1 MSKAEDLLNSLTEEE
16 EGAVVT
22 VSSNEPHIV
31 VGLDRFITVPD
42 QIKKIGVQYDH
53 DIETI
58 TFDCPRFWDGNDLS
72 TMKIY
77 INYMREDGHVGMYLC
92 DIVSIE
98 DDIMHFNWT
107 ISGEVTQIK
116 GSISFLV
123 CIKRVD
129 SDGNEERHWNSEL
142 CQDLYVSEGM
152 ECQESI
158 LYRYPDIIT
167 QLLTRMDITE
177 FNTSKEEILNRINE
191 ALDTNDTV
199 NQTIKDKTVDYLE
212 SEITSKD
219 LIVELPVGKWT
230 KQYDNEYTQTV
241 VIDGVDASI
250 NPIVSLFYSGEEA
263 TDDELNAYTCLS
275 EITTLDNAI
284 KFVAIEKPS
293 ITFSVIVKGLTGVL
307 LSDSIRLLISDKWSV
322 NKSYKHGDYCIYNNT
337 LWRFDSFGSEAEF
350 VIDTPPG
357 ELVNWVSVN
366 VGEEL
371 SKLFGINIISDK
383 WSANKGY
390 KHGDYCIYNDTLWR
404 FDSFGGFGSDEEYI
418 SDNPPGELIN
428 WVAANVGEE
437 LSKLCGISIIADK
450 YSSSKEYHDLDYCI
464 FDDSLWRCDCG
475 EGNTVIDEIPGRVTS
490 KWSKVSVSD
499 ILSDHTKNINK
510 MKTDF
515 LSRINALEYT
525 NTFSN
530 DSPINLVGTGLIP
543 YTFEADGY
551 LQVSVR
557 SGVLTLF
564 ISDSNNVRL
573 EKNFRSGEGQ
583 KEKDITFVRKGMK
596 LYSAE
601 STTSD
606 REIYFYKL
614 T

>member
-1 MSKAEDLLNSLTEEE
+1 MSKAEDLLNSLTEDEK
-16 EGAVVT
+16 GAVVT
-22 VSSNEPHIV
+22 ASSNEPHIV

-98 DDIMHFNWT
+98 DDVMHFNWT

-116 GSISFLV
+116 GTISFLV

-191 ALDTNDTV
+191 AFDTNDTV

-275 EITTLDNAI
+275 EVTTLDNAI

-307 LSDSIRLLISDKWSV
+307 LSDSIRLLISDKWSA
-322 NKSYKHGDYCIYNNT
+322 S
-337 LWRFDSFGSEAEF
+337 
-350 VIDTPPG
+350 
-357 ELVNWVSVN
+357 
-366 VGEEL
+366 
-371 SKLFGINIISDK
+371 
-383 WSANKGY
+383 KGY
-390 KHGDYCIYNDTLWR
+390 KHGDYCIYNDALWR
-404 FDSFGGFGSDEEYI
+404 FDSFGSDAEYI
-418 SDNPPGELIN
+418 SNTPPGELMN
-428 WVAANVGEE
+428 WVAVNVGEE

-475 EGNTVIDEIPGRVTS
+475 ENNTVVDVIPSNTS
-490 KWSKVSVSD
+490 TTWSKVSVSD
-499 ILSDHTKNINK
+499 ILSGHAKSINMLLYNINK
-510 MKTDF
+510 MKQNFQDGVDSIYNAIVSAGTTPISNSLSDVVTGIGNMSTNRYNTGYNDGVVAGGNVGYNDGYNAGRTDGY
-515 LSRINALEYT
+515 NAGRTDGYNEGKTKYNPT
-525 NTFSN
+525 NASLDNSGYLTVTNSSGVIRLAQNFSN
-530 DSPINLVGTGLIP
+530 SYDYGHDVGWIAARKKYEP
-543 YTFEADGY
+543 ENVK
-551 LQVSVR
+551 VSGGSCV
-557 SGVLTLF
+557 
-564 ISDSNNVRL
+564 IYNVY
-573 EKNFRSGEGQ
+573 GEV
-583 KEKDITFVRKGMK
+583 I
-596 LYSAE
+596 YS
-601 STTSD
+601 
-606 REIYFYKL
+606 K
-614 T
+614 

>member
-1 MSKAEDLLNSLTEEE
+1 MSKAEDLLNSLTEEVE
-16 EGAVVT
+16 EGTVTT
-22 VSSNEPHIV
+22 VSSNEPHIT

-191 ALDTNDTV
+191 AFDTNDTV
-199 NQTIKDKTVDYLE
+199 NQTIKDKTIDYLE

-219 LIVELPVGKWT
+219 LIVELPVDKWT

-275 EITTLDNAI
+275 EVTTLDNAI

-307 LSDSIRLLISDKWSV
+307 LSDSIRLLISDKWSAI
-322 NKSYKHGDYCIYNNT
+322 K
-337 LWRFDSFGSEAEF
+337 R
-350 VIDTPPG
+350 
-357 ELVNWVSVN
+357 
-366 VGEEL
+366 
-371 SKLFGINIISDK
+371 
-383 WSANKGY
+383 Y

-404 FDSFGGFGSDEEYI
+404 FDSFGSEAEFVI
-418 SDNPPGELIN
+418 KTPPGELIN
-428 WVAANVGEE
+428 WVAVNVGEE

-450 YSSSKEYHDLDYCI
+450 FSSSKEYHDLDYCI
-464 FDDSLWRCDCG
+464 FDDSLWRCDIG
-475 EGNTVIDEIPGRVTS
+475 ENNSTS
-490 KWSKVSVSD
+490 DAPSDSSTIWTKINVSD
-499 ILSDHTKNINK
+499 ILSAHAKNINMLLYNINK
-510 MKTDF
+510 MKQNFQDGVDSVYNAIVSAGTTPSSKSLSDVVTGIGNMSTNRYNTGYNDGVVAGGNVGYSDGYNAGKTDYNPT
-515 LSRINALEYT
+515 NATLDNNGSLTVT
-525 NTFSN
+525 NSSGIARLTKNFSN
-530 DSPINLVGTGLIP
+530 SYSNG
-543 YTFEADGY
+543 FHDGY
-551 LQVSVR
+551 EDGHNDGYEEGHTTGWRDAKLKFKPVKIQEDGNNWTAYNENGEAIYTEIR
-557 SGVLTLF
+557 GV
-564 ISDSNNVRL
+564 
-573 EKNFRSGEGQ
+573 
-583 KEKDITFVRKGMK
+583 
-596 LYSAE
+596 
-601 STTSD
+601 
-606 REIYFYKL
+606 
-614 T
+614 

>member
-1 MSKAEDLLNSLTEEE
+1 MSKAEDLLNSLTEEVE
-16 EGAVVT
+16 EGT
-22 VSSNEPHIV
+22 VFTALSNEPHIV
-31 VGLDRFITVPD
+31 VGSDRFITVPD

-116 GSISFLV
+116 GTISFLV

-167 QLLTRMDITE
+167 QLLTRMDIAE
-177 FNTSKEEILNRINE
+177 GNVSPESILDRINE

-275 EITTLDNAI
+275 EVTTLDNAI

-307 LSDSIRLLISDKWSV
+307 LSDSIRLLISDKWSA
-322 NKSYKHGDYCIYNNT
+322 S
-337 LWRFDSFGSEAEF
+337 
-350 VIDTPPG
+350 
-357 ELVNWVSVN
+357 
-366 VGEEL
+366 
-371 SKLFGINIISDK
+371 
-383 WSANKGY
+383 KGY

-404 FDSFGGFGSDEEYI
+404 FDSFGSEAEFVI
-418 SDNPPGELIN
+418 KTPPGELMN
-428 WVAANVGEE
+428 WVAVNVGEE

-450 YSSSKEYHDLDYCI
+450 FSSSKEYHDLDYCI
-464 FDDSLWRCDCG
+464 FDDSLWRCDIG
-475 EGNTVIDEIPGRVTS
+475 ENNSTS
-490 KWSKVSVSD
+490 DAPSDSSTIWTKMKVSD
-499 ILSDHTKNINK
+499 MLSAHAKNINMLLYNINK
-510 MKTDF
+510 MKQNFQDGVDSVYNAIVSAGTTPSSKSLSDVVTGIGNMSTNRYNTGYNDGVVAGGHVGYSDGYNAGKTDYNPT
-515 LSRINALEYT
+515 NATLDNNGSLTVT
-525 NTFSN
+525 NSSGVTRLTKNFSN
-530 DSPINLVGTGLIP
+530 SYSNG
-543 YTFEADGY
+543 FHDGY
-551 LQVSVR
+551 EDGHNDGYEEGNNTGRRDAKLQFKPVKIQED
-557 SGVLTLF
+557 G
-564 ISDSNNVRL
+564 NNWTAYN
-573 EKNFRSGEGQ
+573 ENGEA
-583 KEKDITFVRKGMK
+583 IYT
-596 LYSAE
+596 
-601 STTSD
+601 
-606 REIYFYKL
+606 EIRGI
-614 T
+614 

>member
-1 MSKAEDLLNSLTEEE
+1 MSKAEDLLNSLTEEVE
-16 EGAVVT
+16 EGT
-22 VSSNEPHIV
+22 VFTALSNEPHIV
-31 VGLDRFITVPD
+31 VGSDRFITVPD

-98 DDIMHFNWT
+98 DDTMHFNWT

-116 GSISFLV
+116 GTISFLV

-241 VIDGVDASI
+241 VIDVVDSSI

-275 EITTLDNAI
+275 EVTTLDNAI

-307 LSDSIRLLISDKWSV
+307 LSDSIRLLIADKWSV
-322 NKSYKHGDYCIYNNT
+322 NQ
-337 LWRFDSFGSEAEF
+337 R
-350 VIDTPPG
+350 
-357 ELVNWVSVN
+357 
-366 VGEEL
+366 
-371 SKLFGINIISDK
+371 
-383 WSANKGY
+383 Y

-404 FDSFGGFGSDEEYI
+404 
-418 SDNPPGELIN
+418 
-428 WVAANVGEE
+428 
-437 LSKLCGISIIADK
+437 
-450 YSSSKEYHDLDYCI
+450 
-464 FDDSLWRCDCG
+464 CDCAVC
-475 EGNTVIDEIPGRVTS
+475 NTVIGEAPSDTS
-490 KWSKVSVSD
+490 TTWTKVSVSD
-499 ILSDHTKNINK
+499 ILKNLSFASNILSSLTSN
-510 MKTDF
+510 DF
-515 LSRINALEYT
+515 DYSGGPIQIGAPSYT
-525 NTFSN
+525 VNESLHAIADELRKLNSNFSN
-530 DSPINLVGTGLIP
+530 YQPKGDYAAANHNHNGVYQPKGDYAAARHSHGNTYVWSSNDDDIMVSYDQYGLNLTVNGQLK
-543 YTFEADGY
+543 GY
-551 LQVSVR
+551 F
-557 SGVLTLF
+557 TLH
-564 ISDSNNVRL
+564 N
-573 EKNFRSGEGQ
+573 
-583 KEKDITFVRKGMK
+583 
-596 LYSAE
+596 
-601 STTSD
+601 
-606 REIYFYKL
+606 
-614 T
+614 

>member
-31 VGLDRFITVPD
+31 VGSDRFITVPD

-98 DDIMHFNWT
+98 DDIMHFDWT

-116 GSISFLV
+116 GTISFLV

-191 ALDTNDTV
+191 AFDTNDTV

-230 KQYDNEYTQTV
+230 KQYDNEYTQTI

-337 LWRFDSFGSEAEF
+337 LWRFDSFGSEGEYAF
-350 VIDTPPG
+350 DIPPG
-357 ELVNWVSVN
+357 KLTNWVSV
-366 VGEEL
+366 
-371 SKLFGINIISDK
+371 
-383 WSANKGY
+383 
-390 KHGDYCIYNDTLWR
+390 
-404 FDSFGGFGSDEEYI
+404 
-418 SDNPPGELIN
+418 
-428 WVAANVGEE
+428 NVGEE

-450 YSSSKEYHDLDYCI
+450 FSSSKEYHDLDYCI
-464 FDDSLWRCDCG
+464 FDDSLWRNDCG
-475 EGNTVIDEIPGRVTS
+475 ENNTVIGEIPSDTS
-490 KWSKVSVSD
+490 TTWTKVSVSD
-499 ILSDHTKNINK
+499 ILSAHAKNINMLLYNINK
-510 MKTDF
+510 MKQNFQDGVDSVYNAIVSAGTTPSSKSLSDVVTGIGNMSTNRYNTGYNAGKTDYNPT
-515 LSRINALEYT
+515 NATLDNNGSLTVT
-525 NTFSN
+525 NSSGVTRLTKNFSN
-530 DSPINLVGTGLIP
+530 SYSNG
-543 YTFEADGY
+543 FHDGY
-551 LQVSVR
+551 EDGHNDGYEEGHTIGWRDAKLKFKPVKIQEDGNNWTAYNENGEAIYTEIR
-557 SGVLTLF
+557 GV
-564 ISDSNNVRL
+564 
-573 EKNFRSGEGQ
+573 
-583 KEKDITFVRKGMK
+583 
-596 LYSAE
+596 
-601 STTSD
+601 
-606 REIYFYKL
+606 
-614 T
+614 

>member
-16 EGAVVT
+16 KGAVYT
-22 VSSNEPHIV
+22 ISSNEPHIV

-116 GSISFLV
+116 GTISFLV

-191 ALDTNDTV
+191 AFDTNDTV

-275 EITTLDNAI
+275 EVTTLDNAI

-307 LSDSIRLLISDKWSV
+307 LSDSIRLLIADKWS
-322 NKSYKHGDYCIYNNT
+322 
-337 LWRFDSFGSEAEF
+337 DS
-350 VIDTPPG
+350 
-357 ELVNWVSVN
+357 
-366 VGEEL
+366 
-371 SKLFGINIISDK
+371 
-383 WSANKGY
+383 KGY

-404 FDSFGGFGSDEEYI
+404 
-418 SDNPPGELIN
+418 
-428 WVAANVGEE
+428 
-437 LSKLCGISIIADK
+437 C
-450 YSSSKEYHDLDYCI
+450 DYA
-464 FDDSLWRCDCG
+464 G
-475 EGNTVIDEIPGRVTS
+475 YNTVIGEAPSDTS
-490 KWSKVSVSD
+490 TTWSKVSVSD
-499 ILSDHTKNINK
+499 ILKN
-510 MKTDF
+510 
-515 LSRINALEYT
+515 LSFASNILSSLT
-525 NTFSN
+525 SN
-530 DSPINLVGTGLIP
+530 DFDYSGGPTQIGAPQYTVNESLKAIANVLKKLDNDVFNCQPKGDYAAANHNHNGVYQPKGDYAAARHSHGNTYVWSSNDDDIMVSHNQYGLNLSVNGQLKGYFALVSHSDDRYLRPYYARVQDGYTSHDSNHYK
-543 YTFEADGY
+543 YTFTAPLKGAY
-551 LQVSVR
+551 
-557 SGVLTLF
+557 LF
-564 ISDSNNVRL
+564 IV
-573 EKNFRSGEGQ
+573 NFRPVACASSCRLKIGSTSSDPIGGVTNVPQYAFDSFPATEYFNNGESKTLLFEVANGCNPTIRMSII
-583 KEKDITFVRKGMK
+583 KVGN
-596 LYSAE
+596 
-601 STTSD
+601 
-606 REIYFYKL
+606 
-614 T
+614 

>member
-16 EGAVVT
+16 KGAVYT

-98 DDIMHFNWT
+98 DDTMHFNWT

-116 GSISFLV
+116 GTISFLV

-167 QLLTRMDITE
+167 QLLTRMDIAE
-177 FNTSKEEILNRINE
+177 GNVSPESILDRINE

-275 EITTLDNAI
+275 EVTTLDNAI

-307 LSDSIRLLISDKWSV
+307 LSDSIRLLISDKWSAS
-322 NKSYKHGDYCIYNNT
+322 KGYKHGDYCIHNDA

-350 VIDTPPG
+350 VIKTPPG
-357 ELVNWVSVN
+357 ELM
-366 VGEEL
+366 
-371 SKLFGINIISDK
+371 
-383 WSANKGY
+383 
-390 KHGDYCIYNDTLWR
+390 
-404 FDSFGGFGSDEEYI
+404 
-418 SDNPPGELIN
+418 N
-428 WVAANVGEE
+428 WVAVNVGEE

-450 YSSSKEYHDLDYCI
+450 FSSSKEYHDLDYCI

-475 EGNTVIDEIPGRVTS
+475 ENNTVIEEIPSDTS
-490 KWSKVSVSD
+490 ATWTKVSVSD
-499 ILSDHTKNINK
+499 ILSAHAKSINMLLYNINK
-510 MKTDF
+510 MKTD
-515 LSRINALEYT
+515 INQV
-525 NTFSN
+525 NSNFSN
-530 DSPINLVGTGLIP
+530 YQPKGNYAAANHNHNGVYQPKGDYAAARHSHGNTYVWSSNDDDIMVSYDQYGLNLTVNGQLK
-543 YTFEADGY
+543 GY
-551 LQVSVR
+551 F
-557 SGVLTLF
+557 TLHH
-564 ISDSNNVRL
+564 
-573 EKNFRSGEGQ
+573 
-583 KEKDITFVRKGMK
+583 
-596 LYSAE
+596 
-601 STTSD
+601 
-606 REIYFYKL
+606 
-614 T
+614 

>member
-16 EGAVVT
+16 EGAVDT
-22 VSSNEPHIV
+22 VLSNEPHIV
-31 VGLDRFITVPD
+31 IGLDRFITVPD

-53 DIETI
+53 DIETV

-98 DDIMHFNWT
+98 GDIMHFNWT

-142 CQDLYVSEGM
+142 CQDLYISEGM

-167 QLLTRMDITE
+167 QLLTRMDIA
-177 FNTSKEEILNRINE
+177 EENVSPESILDRINE
-191 ALDTNDTV
+191 AFDTNDTV

-219 LIVELPVGKWT
+219 VIVELPVGNWA

-241 VIDGVDASI
+241 VVDGVDASI

-263 TDDELNAYTCLS
+263 TDDELNAYACLS
-275 EITTLDNAI
+275 EVTTLDNAI

-293 ITFSVIVKGLTGVL
+293 ITFSVIVKGLTGAL
-307 LSDSIRLLISDKWSV
+307 LSDNIRLLISDKWSV
-322 NKSYKHGDYCIYNNT
+322 NKSYKHGDYCIYNDA

-357 ELVNWVSVN
+357 ELM
-366 VGEEL
+366 
-371 SKLFGINIISDK
+371 
-383 WSANKGY
+383 
-390 KHGDYCIYNDTLWR
+390 
-404 FDSFGGFGSDEEYI
+404 
-418 SDNPPGELIN
+418 N
-428 WVAANVGEE
+428 WVAVNVGEE

-450 YSSSKEYHDLDYCI
+450 FSSNKEYHDLDYCI

-475 EGNTVIDEIPGRVTS
+475 DNNSTS
-490 KWSKVSVSD
+490 DAPSDTSATWSKVSVSD
-499 ILSDHTKNINK
+499 ILSAHAKNINTLLYNINK
-510 MKTDF
+510 MKQNFQDGVDSVYNAIVSAGTTPSSKSLSDVVTGIGNMSTNRYNTGYNAGVVAGGNVGYSDGYNAGKTDYNPT
-515 LSRINALEYT
+515 NASLDNNGSLTVT
-525 NTFSN
+525 NSSGITRLTKKFSN
-530 DSPINLVGTGLIP
+530 SYNNG
-543 YTFEADGY
+543 FSDGY
-551 LQVSVR
+551 GDGRNAGYTGGYDVGWKDARLKFEPDKIQQEGSEWVVY
-557 SGVLTLF
+557 
-564 ISDSNNVRL
+564 NV
-573 EKNFRSGEGQ
+573 NGEA
-583 KEKDITFVRKGMK
+583 I
-596 LYSAE
+596 YSQPM
-601 STTSD
+601 
-606 REIYFYKL
+606 
-614 T
+614 

>member
-16 EGAVVT
+16 KGATYT

-98 DDIMHFNWT
+98 DNIMHFDWT

-116 GSISFLV
+116 GSVSFLV

-191 ALDTNDTV
+191 AFDTNDTV

-219 LIVELPVGKWT
+219 LIVELPVGNWT

-293 ITFSVIVKGLTGVL
+293 ISFSVIVKGLTGVL
-307 LSDSIRLLISDKWSV
+307 LSDSIRLLISDKWSA
-322 NKSYKHGDYCIYNNT
+322 S
-337 LWRFDSFGSEAEF
+337 
-350 VIDTPPG
+350 
-357 ELVNWVSVN
+357 
-366 VGEEL
+366 
-371 SKLFGINIISDK
+371 
-383 WSANKGY
+383 KGY

-404 FDSFGGFGSDEEYI
+404 FGSFGGFGSDEEHI

-428 WVAANVGEE
+428 WATVNVGEE

-450 YSSSKEYHDLDYCI
+450 YSSSKEYHNLDYCI

-499 ILSDHTKNINK
+499 ILSDHAKNINK
-510 MKTDF
+510 IKTDITR
-515 LSRINALEYT
+515 LNG
-525 NTFSN
+525 NFSN
-530 DSPINLVGTGLIP
+530 YQPKGDYAAARHSHGNTYVWSSNDDDIMVSYDQYGLNLTVNGQLK
-543 YTFEADGY
+543 GY
-551 LQVSVR
+551 F
-557 SGVLTLF
+557 TLH
-564 ISDSNNVRL
+564 N
-573 EKNFRSGEGQ
+573 
-583 KEKDITFVRKGMK
+583 
-596 LYSAE
+596 
-601 STTSD
+601 
-606 REIYFYKL
+606 
-614 T
+614 

>member
-1 MSKAEDLLNSLTEEE
+1 MSKAEDLLNSLAEEE
-16 EGAVVT
+16 KGAVYT

-98 DDIMHFNWT
+98 DDIMHFDWT

-116 GSISFLV
+116 GTISFLV

-191 ALDTNDTV
+191 AFDTNDTV

-275 EITTLDNAI
+275 EVTTLDNAI

-307 LSDSIRLLISDKWSV
+307 LSDSIRLLISDKWSAS
-322 NKSYKHGDYCIYNNT
+322 KGYKHGDYCIYNDA

-350 VIDTPPG
+350 VIKTPPG
-357 ELVNWVSVN
+357 ELM
-366 VGEEL
+366 
-371 SKLFGINIISDK
+371 
-383 WSANKGY
+383 
-390 KHGDYCIYNDTLWR
+390 
-404 FDSFGGFGSDEEYI
+404 
-418 SDNPPGELIN
+418 N
-428 WVAANVGEE
+428 WVAVNVGEE

-450 YSSSKEYHDLDYCI
+450 FSSSKEYHDLDYCI
-464 FDDSLWRCDCG
+464 FDDSLWRCDIG
-475 EGNTVIDEIPGRVTS
+475 ENNSTS
-490 KWSKVSVSD
+490 DAPSDSSTIWTKINVSD
-499 ILSDHTKNINK
+499 ILSAHAKNINMLLYNINK
-510 MKTDF
+510 MKQNFQDGVDSVYNAIVSAGTTPSSKSLSDVVTGIGNMSTNRYNTGYNDGVVAGGNVGYSDGYNAGKTDYNPT
-515 LSRINALEYT
+515 NATLDNNGSLTVT
-525 NTFSN
+525 NSSGVTRLTKNFSN
-530 DSPINLVGTGLIP
+530 SYSNG
-543 YTFEADGY
+543 FHDGY
-551 LQVSVR
+551 EDGHNDGYEEGHTIGWRDAKLQFKPVKIQED
-557 SGVLTLF
+557 G
-564 ISDSNNVRL
+564 NNWTAYN
-573 EKNFRSGEGQ
+573 ENGEA
-583 KEKDITFVRKGMK
+583 IYT
-596 LYSAE
+596 
-601 STTSD
+601 
-606 REIYFYKL
+606 EIRGI
-614 T
+614 

>member
-16 EGAVVT
+16 KGATYT

-98 DDIMHFNWT
+98 DNIMHFNWT

-116 GSISFLV
+116 GTISFLV

-167 QLLTRMDITE
+167 QLLTRMDIAE

-191 ALDTNDTV
+191 AIDTNDTV

-293 ITFSVIVKGLTGVL
+293 ISFSVIVKGLTGVL
-307 LSDSIRLLISDKWSV
+307 LSDSIRLLISDKWSA
-322 NKSYKHGDYCIYNNT
+322 S
-337 LWRFDSFGSEAEF
+337 
-350 VIDTPPG
+350 
-357 ELVNWVSVN
+357 
-366 VGEEL
+366 
-371 SKLFGINIISDK
+371 
-383 WSANKGY
+383 KGY

-404 FDSFGGFGSDEEYI
+404 FDSFGGFGSDEEHI

-428 WVAANVGEE
+428 WATVNVGEE

-450 YSSSKEYHDLDYCI
+450 YSSSKEYHNLDYCI

-499 ILSDHTKNINK
+499 ILSDHAKNINK
-510 MKTDF
+510 IKTDITR
-515 LSRINALEYT
+515 LNG
-525 NTFSN
+525 NFSN
-530 DSPINLVGTGLIP
+530 YQPKGDYAAARHSHGNTYVWSSNDDDIMVSYDQYGLNLTVNGQLK
-543 YTFEADGY
+543 GY
-551 LQVSVR
+551 F
-557 SGVLTLF
+557 TLH
-564 ISDSNNVRL
+564 N
-573 EKNFRSGEGQ
+573 
-583 KEKDITFVRKGMK
+583 
-596 LYSAE
+596 
-601 STTSD
+601 
-606 REIYFYKL
+606 
-614 T
+614 

>member
-1 MSKAEDLLNSLTEEE
+1 MSKAEDLLNSLTEEKK
-16 EGAVVT
+16 GAVYT

-31 VGLDRFITVPD
+31 VGSDRFITVPD

-116 GSISFLV
+116 GTISFLV

-167 QLLTRMDITE
+167 QLLTRMDIAE
-177 FNTSKEEILNRINE
+177 GNVSPESILDRINE

-275 EITTLDNAI
+275 EVTTLDNAI

-350 VIDTPPG
+350 VIKTPPG
-357 ELVNWVSVN
+357 ELM
-366 VGEEL
+366 
-371 SKLFGINIISDK
+371 
-383 WSANKGY
+383 
-390 KHGDYCIYNDTLWR
+390 
-404 FDSFGGFGSDEEYI
+404 
-418 SDNPPGELIN
+418 N
-428 WVAANVGEE
+428 WVAVNVGEE

-450 YSSSKEYHDLDYCI
+450 FSSSKEYHDLDYCI
-464 FDDSLWRCDCG
+464 FDDSLWRCDIG
-475 EGNTVIDEIPGRVTS
+475 ENNSTS
-490 KWSKVSVSD
+490 DAPSDSSTIWTKINVSD
-499 ILSDHTKNINK
+499 ILSAHAKNINMLLYNINK
-510 MKTDF
+510 MKQNFQDGVDSVYNAIVSAGTTPSSKSLSDVVTGIGNMSTNRYNTGYNDGVVAGGNVGYSDGYNAGKTDYNPT
-515 LSRINALEYT
+515 NATLDNNGSLTVT
-525 NTFSN
+525 NSSGVTRLTKNFSN
-530 DSPINLVGTGLIP
+530 SYSNG
-543 YTFEADGY
+543 FHDGY
-551 LQVSVR
+551 EDGHNDGYEEGHTIGWRDAKLQFKPVKIQED
-557 SGVLTLF
+557 G
-564 ISDSNNVRL
+564 NNWTAYN
-573 EKNFRSGEGQ
+573 ENGEA
-583 KEKDITFVRKGMK
+583 IYT
-596 LYSAE
+596 
-601 STTSD
+601 
-606 REIYFYKL
+606 EIRGI
-614 T
+614 

>member
-1 MSKAEDLLNSLTEEE
+1 
-16 EGAVVT
+16 
-22 VSSNEPHIV
+22 
-31 VGLDRFITVPD
+31 
-42 QIKKIGVQYDH
+42 
-53 DIETI
+53 
-58 TFDCPRFWDGNDLS
+58 
-72 TMKIY
+72 
-77 INYMREDGHVGMYLC
+77 
-92 DIVSIE
+92 
-98 DDIMHFNWT
+98 MHFNWT

-116 GSISFLV
+116 GTISFLV

-167 QLLTRMDITE
+167 QLLTRMDIAE

-191 ALDTNDTV
+191 AIDTNDTV

-307 LSDSIRLLISDKWSV
+307 LSDSIRLLISDKWSA
-322 NKSYKHGDYCIYNNT
+322 S
-337 LWRFDSFGSEAEF
+337 
-350 VIDTPPG
+350 
-357 ELVNWVSVN
+357 
-366 VGEEL
+366 
-371 SKLFGINIISDK
+371 
-383 WSANKGY
+383 KGY

-404 FDSFGGFGSDEEYI
+404 FDSFGSDAEFVI
-418 SDNPPGELIN
+418 DTPPGELTN
-428 WVAANVGEE
+428 WVAVNVGEE

-475 EGNTVIDEIPGRVTS
+475 ENNTVVGVIPSSTNTT
-490 KWSKVSVSD
+490 WSKVSVSD
-499 ILSDHTKNINK
+499 ILSGHAKSINMLLYNINK
-510 MKTDF
+510 MKQNFQDGVDSVYNAIVSAGTTPSSKSLSDVVTGIGNMSTNRYNTGYNDGVVAGGNAGYSDGYNAGKTDYNP
-515 LSRINALEYT
+515 SNATLDNNGSLTVT
-525 NTFSN
+525 NSSGVIRLTKKFSN
-530 DSPINLVGTGLIP
+530 AYD
-543 YTFEADGY
+543 DGY
-551 LQVSVR
+551 HAGHEAGYDGGHYDGWVEARRKFEPNKIQEE
-557 SGVLTLF
+557 G
-564 ISDSNNVRL
+564 SNWVAYNA
-573 EKNFRSGEGQ
+573 NGEA
-583 KEKDITFVRKGMK
+583 IYT
-596 LYSAE
+596 
-601 STTSD
+601 
-606 REIYFYKL
+606 EIRDA
-614 T
+614 

>member
-16 EGAVVT
+16 KGAVYT
-22 VSSNEPHIV
+22 VLSNEPHIT

-116 GSISFLV
+116 GTISFLV

-167 QLLTRMDITE
+167 QLLTRMDIA
-177 FNTSKEEILNRINE
+177 EENVSSESILDRINE

-275 EITTLDNAI
+275 EVTTLDNAI

-307 LSDSIRLLISDKWSV
+307 LSDSIRLLIADKWSV
-322 NKSYKHGDYCIYNNT
+322 NKKYKHGDYCIYNDT

-357 ELVNWVSVN
+357 KLINWAAVN

-371 SKLFGINIISDK
+371 SKLFGISIIADK

-418 SDNPPGELIN
+418 SDTPPGKLIN
-428 WVAANVGEE
+428 WAAVNVGEE
-437 LSKLCGISIIADK
+437 LSKLFGISIIADK
-450 YSSSKEYHDLDYCI
+450 WSANKKYKHGDYCI

-475 EGNTVIDEIPGRVTS
+475 EGNTVIDEIPGGVTA

-499 ILSDHTKNINK
+499 ILSDNTKNINK
-510 MKTDF
+510 MKLDF

-551 LQVSVR
+551 LQISVR

-573 EKNFRSGEGQ
+573 EKNFRSAEGQ

>member
-16 EGAVVT
+16 EGAVDAVL
-22 VSSNEPHIV
+22 SNEPHIV
-31 VGLDRFITVPD
+31 IGLDRFITVPD

-98 DDIMHFNWT
+98 GDIMHFNWT

-142 CQDLYVSEGM
+142 CQDLYISEGM

-167 QLLTRMDITE
+167 QLLTRMDIA
-177 FNTSKEEILNRINE
+177 EENVSPESILDRINE
-191 ALDTNDTV
+191 AFDTNDTV

-219 LIVELPVGKWT
+219 VIVELPVGKWT

-241 VIDGVDASI
+241 VVDGVDASI

-263 TDDELNAYTCLS
+263 TDDELNAYACLS
-275 EITTLDNAI
+275 EVTTLDNAI

-293 ITFSVIVKGLTGVL
+293 ITFSVIVKGLTGAL
-307 LSDSIRLLISDKWSV
+307 LSDNIRLLIADKWSV
-322 NKSYKHGDYCIYNNT
+322 RKRYKHGDYCIHNDT

-357 ELVNWVSVN
+357 ELM
-366 VGEEL
+366 
-371 SKLFGINIISDK
+371 
-383 WSANKGY
+383 
-390 KHGDYCIYNDTLWR
+390 
-404 FDSFGGFGSDEEYI
+404 
-418 SDNPPGELIN
+418 N
-428 WVAANVGEE
+428 WVAVNVGEE

-450 YSSSKEYHDLDYCI
+450 FSSNKEYHDLDYCI

-475 EGNTVIDEIPGRVTS
+475 ELNTVIGVTPS
-490 KWSKVSVSD
+490 DTSATWSKVSVSD
-499 ILSDHTKNINK
+499 ILSTHAKNINMLLYNINK
-510 MKTDF
+510 MKQNFQDGVDSVYNAIVSAGTTPSSKSLSDVVTGIGNMSTNRYNTGYSDGVVAGGNVGYNDGYNAGKTDGYNEGKTDGYNEGMTKYNPT
-515 LSRINALEYT
+515 NATLDNSGYLTVT
-525 NTFSN
+525 NSSGVIRLAKNFSN
-530 DSPINLVGTGLIP
+530 SYDYGHDVGWMAARKKYEP
-543 YTFEADGY
+543 EYVK
-551 LQVSVR
+551 VSESSCV
-557 SGVLTLF
+557 
-564 ISDSNNVRL
+564 IYNVY
-573 EKNFRSGEGQ
+573 GEV
-583 KEKDITFVRKGMK
+583 I
-596 LYSAE
+596 YS
-601 STTSD
+601 
-606 REIYFYKL
+606 K
-614 T
+614 

>member
-1 MSKAEDLLNSLTEEE
+1 MSKAEDLLNRLAEEE
-16 EGAVVT
+16 KGAVYT

-92 DIVSIE
+92 NIVSIE

-116 GSISFLV
+116 GTISFLV

-167 QLLTRMDITE
+167 QLLTRMDIAE
-177 FNTSKEEILNRINE
+177 GNVSPESILDRINE
-191 ALDTNDTV
+191 AFDTNDTV

-275 EITTLDNAI
+275 EVTTLDNAI

-307 LSDSIRLLISDKWSV
+307 LSDSIRLLISDKWSA
-322 NKSYKHGDYCIYNNT
+322 S
-337 LWRFDSFGSEAEF
+337 
-350 VIDTPPG
+350 
-357 ELVNWVSVN
+357 
-366 VGEEL
+366 
-371 SKLFGINIISDK
+371 
-383 WSANKGY
+383 KGY

-428 WVAANVGEE
+428 WVAANVG
-437 LSKLCGISIIADK
+437 
-450 YSSSKEYHDLDYCI
+450 
-464 FDDSLWRCDCG
+464 
-475 EGNTVIDEIPGRVTS
+475 
-490 KWSKVSVSD
+490 
-499 ILSDHTKNINK
+499 
-510 MKTDF
+510 
-515 LSRINALEYT
+515 
-525 NTFSN
+525 
-530 DSPINLVGTGLIP
+530 
-543 YTFEADGY
+543 
-551 LQVSVR
+551 
-557 SGVLTLF
+557 
-564 ISDSNNVRL
+564 
-573 EKNFRSGEGQ
+573 
-583 KEKDITFVRKGMK
+583 
-596 LYSAE
+596 
-601 STTSD
+601 
-606 REIYFYKL
+606 
-614 T
+614 

>member
-16 EGAVVT
+16 KGAVYT
-22 VSSNEPHIV
+22 VLSNEPHIT

-116 GSISFLV
+116 GTISFLV

-129 SDGNEERHWNSEL
+129 GDGNEERHWNSEL

-191 ALDTNDTV
+191 AFDTNDTV

-275 EITTLDNAI
+275 EVTTLDNAI

-307 LSDSIRLLISDKWSV
+307 LSDSIRLLISDKWS
-322 NKSYKHGDYCIYNNT
+322 
-337 LWRFDSFGSEAEF
+337 
-350 VIDTPPG
+350 
-357 ELVNWVSVN
+357 
-366 VGEEL
+366 
-371 SKLFGINIISDK
+371 
-383 WSANKGY
+383 ANKGY

-404 FDSFGGFGSDEEYI
+404 FDSFGSEAEFVIDT
-418 SDNPPGELIN
+418 PPGELAN
-428 WVAANVGEE
+428 WVAVNVGEE

-450 YSSSKEYHDLDYCI
+450 FSSSKEYHDLDYCI
-464 FDDSLWRCDCG
+464 FDDSLWRCDIG
-475 EGNTVIDEIPGRVTS
+475 ENNSTS
-490 KWSKVSVSD
+490 DAPSDSSTIWTKINVSD
-499 ILSDHTKNINK
+499 ILSAHAKNINMLLYNINK
-510 MKTDF
+510 MKQNFQDGVDSVYNAIVSAGTTPSSKSLSDVVTGIGNMSTNRYNTGYNDGVVAGGNVGYSDGYNAGKTDYNPT
-515 LSRINALEYT
+515 NATLDNNGSLTVT
-525 NTFSN
+525 NSSGVTRLTKNFSN
-530 DSPINLVGTGLIP
+530 SYSNG
-543 YTFEADGY
+543 FHDGY
-551 LQVSVR
+551 EDGHNDGYEEGHTTGWRDAKLKFKPVKIQEDGNNWTAYNENGEAIYTEIR
-557 SGVLTLF
+557 GV
-564 ISDSNNVRL
+564 
-573 EKNFRSGEGQ
+573 
-583 KEKDITFVRKGMK
+583 
-596 LYSAE
+596 
-601 STTSD
+601 
-606 REIYFYKL
+606 
-614 T
+614 

>member
-98 DDIMHFNWT
+98 DDIMHFDWT

-116 GSISFLV
+116 GTISFLV

-191 ALDTNDTV
+191 AFDTNDTV

-275 EITTLDNAI
+275 EVTTLDNAI

-322 NKSYKHGDYCIYNNT
+322 NKSYKHGDYCIYNDT
-337 LWRFDSFGSEAEF
+337 LWRFDSFGSEGEYAF
-350 VIDTPPG
+350 DIPPG
-357 ELVNWVSVN
+357 ELM
-366 VGEEL
+366 
-371 SKLFGINIISDK
+371 
-383 WSANKGY
+383 
-390 KHGDYCIYNDTLWR
+390 
-404 FDSFGGFGSDEEYI
+404 
-418 SDNPPGELIN
+418 N
-428 WVAANVGEE
+428 WVAVNVGEE

-450 YSSSKEYHDLDYCI
+450 FSSSKEYHDLDYCI

-475 EGNTVIDEIPGRVTS
+475 ENNTVTEVIPSDTS
-490 KWSKVSVSD
+490 TTWTKVSVSD
-499 ILSDHTKNINK
+499 ILSNHAKSINMLLYNINK
-510 MKTDF
+510 MKQNFQDGVDSIYNAIVSAGTTPISNSLSDVVTGIGNMSTNRYNIGYNDGVAAGGNVGYNNGYNAGRTDGYNAG
-515 LSRINALEYT
+515 RTDGYNEGKTDYNPTNALLDDFGYLT
-525 NTFSN
+525 VANSSGVIRLSKTFSN
-530 DSPINLVGTGLIP
+530 SYSYGHDTGWLAARKKYEP
-543 YTFEADGY
+543 ENVK
-551 LQVSVR
+551 VSGNSCV
-557 SGVLTLF
+557 
-564 ISDSNNVRL
+564 IYNVY
-573 EKNFRSGEGQ
+573 GEV
-583 KEKDITFVRKGMK
+583 IYRK
-596 LYSAE
+596 
-601 STTSD
+601 
-606 REIYFYKL
+606 
-614 T
+614 

>member
-1 MSKAEDLLNSLTEEE
+1 MSKAEDLLNSLTEEKK
-16 EGAVVT
+16 GAVYT
-22 VSSNEPHIV
+22 VLSNEPHIV

-116 GSISFLV
+116 GTISFLV
-123 CIKRVD
+123 CVKRVD

-177 FNTSKEEILNRINE
+177 SNTSKEEILNRINE

-307 LSDSIRLLISDKWSV
+307 LSDSIRLLI
-322 NKSYKHGDYCIYNNT
+322 
-337 LWRFDSFGSEAEF
+337 A
-350 VIDTPPG
+350 
-357 ELVNWVSVN
+357 
-366 VGEEL
+366 
-371 SKLFGINIISDK
+371 DK

-404 FDSFGGFGSDEEYI
+404 
-418 SDNPPGELIN
+418 
-428 WVAANVGEE
+428 
-437 LSKLCGISIIADK
+437 C
-450 YSSSKEYHDLDYCI
+450 DYA
-464 FDDSLWRCDCG
+464 G
-475 EGNTVIDEIPGRVTS
+475 YNTVTGETPSDTS
-490 KWSKVSVSD
+490 TTWSKVSVSD
-499 ILSDHTKNINK
+499 ILRNLSFASNILSSLTSN
-510 MKTDF
+510 DF
-515 LSRINALEYT
+515 DYSGGPTQMGAPSYT
-525 NTFSN
+525 VNESLHAIADELRELNSNFSN
-530 DSPINLVGTGLIP
+530 YQPKGDYAAARHSHGNTYVWSSNDDDIMVSYDQYGLNLTVNGQLK
-543 YTFEADGY
+543 GY
-551 LQVSVR
+551 F
-557 SGVLTLF
+557 TLH
-564 ISDSNNVRL
+564 N
-573 EKNFRSGEGQ
+573 
-583 KEKDITFVRKGMK
+583 
-596 LYSAE
+596 
-601 STTSD
+601 
-606 REIYFYKL
+606 
-614 T
+614 

>member
-98 DDIMHFNWT
+98 DDIMHFDWT

-116 GSISFLV
+116 GSVSFLV

-191 ALDTNDTV
+191 AFDTNDTV

-275 EITTLDNAI
+275 EVTTLDNAI

-337 LWRFDSFGSEAEF
+337 LWRFDSFGSEGEYAF
-350 VIDTPPG
+350 DIPPG
-357 ELVNWVSVN
+357 
-366 VGEEL
+366 
-371 SKLFGINIISDK
+371 KL
-383 WSANKGY
+383 
-390 KHGDYCIYNDTLWR
+390 T
-404 FDSFGGFGSDEEYI
+404 
-418 SDNPPGELIN
+418 N
-428 WVAANVGEE
+428 WVAVNVGEE

-450 YSSSKEYHDLDYCI
+450 FSSSKEYHDLDYCI
-464 FDDSLWRCDCG
+464 FDDSLWRCDIG
-475 EGNTVIDEIPGRVTS
+475 ENNSTS
-490 KWSKVSVSD
+490 DAPSDSSTIWTKINVSD
-499 ILSDHTKNINK
+499 ILSEHAKNINMLLYNINK
-510 MKTDF
+510 MKTD
-515 LSRINALEYT
+515 INQL
-525 NTFSN
+525 NSNFSN
-530 DSPINLVGTGLIP
+530 YQPKGNYAAANHNHNGVYQPAGDYAAARHNHGNAYVWSTNNDNIMLSYDQYGLNLTVNGQLK
-543 YTFEADGY
+543 GY
-551 LQVSVR
+551 F
-557 SGVLTLF
+557 TLH
-564 ISDSNNVRL
+564 N
-573 EKNFRSGEGQ
+573 
-583 KEKDITFVRKGMK
+583 
-596 LYSAE
+596 
-601 STTSD
+601 
-606 REIYFYKL
+606 
-614 T
+614 

>member
-1 MSKAEDLLNSLTEEE
+1 MSKAEDLLNSLAEEE
-16 EGAVVT
+16 KGAVYT

-98 DDIMHFNWT
+98 DNIMHFNWT

-116 GSISFLV
+116 GTISFLV

-191 ALDTNDTV
+191 AFDTNDTV

-307 LSDSIRLLISDKWSV
+307 LSDSIRLLISDKWSAS
-322 NKSYKHGDYCIYNNT
+322 KGYKHGDYCIYNDA

-350 VIDTPPG
+350 VIKTPPG
-357 ELVNWVSVN
+357 ELM
-366 VGEEL
+366 
-371 SKLFGINIISDK
+371 
-383 WSANKGY
+383 
-390 KHGDYCIYNDTLWR
+390 
-404 FDSFGGFGSDEEYI
+404 
-418 SDNPPGELIN
+418 N
-428 WVAANVGEE
+428 WVAVNVGEE

-450 YSSSKEYHDLDYCI
+450 FSSSKEYHDLDYCI
-464 FDDSLWRCDCG
+464 FDDSLWRCDIG
-475 EGNTVIDEIPGRVTS
+475 ENNSTS
-490 KWSKVSVSD
+490 DAPSDSSTIWTKISVSD
-499 ILSDHTKNINK
+499 ILSGHAKSINMLLYNINK
-510 MKTDF
+510 MKQNFQDGVDSVYNAIVSAGTTPSSKSLSDVVTGIGNMSTNRYNTGYNDGVVAGGNAGYSDGYNAGKTDYNP
-515 LSRINALEYT
+515 SNATLDNNGSLTVT
-525 NTFSN
+525 NSSGVIRLTKKFSN
-530 DSPINLVGTGLIP
+530 AYD
-543 YTFEADGY
+543 DGY
-551 LQVSVR
+551 HAGHEAGYDGGHYDGWVEARRKFEPNKIQEE
-557 SGVLTLF
+557 G
-564 ISDSNNVRL
+564 SNWVAYNA
-573 EKNFRSGEGQ
+573 NGEA
-583 KEKDITFVRKGMK
+583 IYT
-596 LYSAE
+596 
-601 STTSD
+601 
-606 REIYFYKL
+606 EIRDA
-614 T
+614 